1 MMAEERIAKLI
12 QEINRLDVAY
22 YEADTPLVSDRE
34 YDALMAELIR
44 LEKENP
50 RLLRADSPSQRVGGK
65 PAEGFKQVAHRRPL
79 LSLSNAFNFGELN
92 DFHQRIIKSGVDE
105 PEYVVE
111 WKIDGLTVAL
121 TYRDGVFVQGATRGD
136 GQIGEDI
143 TANLRTVKTVPLSIP
158 FPGVLVCRGEAFLPK
173 KDFLQLN
180 KDREDAGERL
190 FANPRNAAAGS
201 LRQLDPAVAAG
212 RSLAVFAYDI
222 VYGEGE
228 LPKTQEETL
237 LFLKEQG
244 FLVNAARIKSG
255 DMAKIAAYIA
265 KSEEVRHGL
274 SYDTDGMVLK
284 LNDFASR
291 ELVGNTTKA
300 PRFAIAYK
308 FPPEEKETTL
318 KEIQISLGRTGTLTP
333 LGILEPVF
341 LAGSL
346 ISKVSLHNEDYLKEK
361 DIRPGDRVMIHK
373 AGDVIP
379 EVVRSLPEKR
389 EGHLD
394 AFVFPTHC
402 PVCHSEAVRYEGE
415 VALRC
420 PNDSCPGRIQEN
432 IRHFASRGAMDIEGL
447 GPAIVNGLIDAGKI
461 KNVAQLYTLTEADI
475 AALDKMGEKSA
486 QNLLSSLEKSKQAGF
501 ANVLYALGIR
511 HVGKATAQKIA
522 EYFGSMEKLL
532 AFVDESADGDG
543 FAAIEEV
550 GSKIGD
556 SLYQFFRCKEN
567 RTLVEKLLVLGIHM
581 EEAEKTGA
589 LSGKSFLFTGTLSNL
604 GREAAAELVLA
615 RGGKILSGVSKNLDY
630 LVVGE
635 KAGSKL
641 AKAEKLG
648 VPVLS
653 ETEFLEMLK

>member
-1 MMAEERIAKLI
+1 MAKERIAELI
-12 QEINRLDVAY
+12 ATINRLNIAY
-22 YEADTPLVSDRE
+22 YEADEPLVSDRE
-34 YDALMAELIR
+34 FDALMAELIG
-44 LEKENP
+44 LEAEHP
-50 RLLRADSPSQRVGGK
+50 ELLRADSPSRRVGGK
-65 PAEGFKQVAHRRPL
+65 PVSGFPQVTHPRPL
-79 LSLSNAFNFGELN
+79 LSLNNAFNAEELK
-92 DFHQRIIKSGVDE
+92 DFHQRIVKGGVE
-105 PEYVVE
+105 NPQYVVE

-121 TYRDGVFVQGATRGD
+121 TYRDGLFVQGATRGD

-158 FPGVLVCRGEAFLPK
+158 YQGLLVCRGEAFLPK
-173 KDFLQLN
+173 KDFMQIN
-180 KDREDAGERL
+180 MEREEAGERL

-222 VYGEGE
+222 VYGEGD

-244 FLVNAARIKSG
+244 FLVNPARIKSG
-255 DMAKIAAYIA
+255 DMDEIIAYIE
-265 KSEEVRHGL
+265 KSAVDRHGL

-284 LNDFASR
+284 LNDFSAR
-291 ELVGNTTKA
+291 ELLGYTTKA

-346 ISKVSLHNEDYLKEK
+346 LSKVSLHNADYLVEK
-361 DIRPGDRVMIHK
+361 DIRPGDRVIIHK

-379 EVVRSLPEKR
+379 EIVRSLAEKR
-389 EGHLD
+389 QGEL
-394 AFVFPTHC
+394 APYEFPRHC
-402 PVCHSEAVRYEGE
+402 PVCGSEAVRYEGE

-420 PNDSCPGRIQEN
+420 PNESCPGRIREN

-447 GPAIVNGLIDAGKI
+447 GPAIVNSLIDAGKI
-461 KNVAQLYTLTEADI
+461 KNVADLYTLEEADI
-475 AALDKMGEKSA
+475 ASLPKMGAKSA
-486 QNLLSSLEKSKQAGF
+486 QNLLSSLEKSKSVGF

-511 HVGKATAQKIA
+511 HVGKATARNIA
-522 EYFGSMEKLL
+522 DHFGSMAKLL
-532 AFVDESADGDG
+532 DFVDQAADGSE

-550 GSKIGD
+550 GAKIGD
-556 SLYQFFRCKEN
+556 SLFQFFHCQEN
-567 RTLVEKLLVLGIHM
+567 RELVEKLLALGIQM
-581 EEAEKTGA
+581 EEIEKEGTLAGET
-589 LSGKSFLFTGTLSNL
+589 FLFTGTLATM
-604 GREAAAELVLA
+604 GRQEAADLVSA
-615 RGGKILSGVSKNLDY
+615 RGGKVLSGVSKNLHY
-630 LVVGE
+630 LVAGE

-648 VPVLS
+648 IPILT
-653 ETEFLEMLK
+653 EAEFLDMLK